1 MNKEVPFSLMKKTLY
16 IQDSQYPYCIDED
29 GYGVAIIDGYR
40 IKFYMNEYGEI
51 VADSI
56 EFDN

>member
-1 MNKEVPFSLMKKTLY
+1 MNKEVPFNIMKKILY
-16 IQDSQYPYCIDED
+16 IQDSNYPYCIDED
-29 GYGVAIIDGYR
+29 GYGLAFIDGQR

-51 VADSI
+51 VTYTI